1 MEEKLFKSDKKKEP
15 LWKIAQNCRL
25 KKNNGEYDTYRDAYK
40 ASIKKIKSD
49 NRIITVK
56 SLEAAYHKAIT
67 KKKKI
72 NRTVSITI
80 MITQEMRMRLKGLK
94 YSSYDIRYLTP
105 QKANDIIQNQVVNRS
120 PSLNHGRNQ

>member
-1 MEEKLFKSDKKKEP
+1 LENKLFKSYKKKNP
-15 LWKIAQNCRL
+15 YGKLLRIAEQ

-40 ASIKKIKSD
+40 ASIRNIKSD

-56 SLEAAYHKAIT
+56 SLEAAYYKTKT
-67 KKKKI
+67 KKKALNK
-72 NRTVSITI
+72 TVSIPI
-80 MITQEMRMRLKGLK
+80 MITQEMRIRLKGLK

-105 QKANDIIQNQVVNRS
+105 QKANDIIRNQVVNRS

>member
-1 MEEKLFKSDKKKEP
+1 MLQKKEP
-15 LWKIAQNCRL
+15 LWKIAQNCRA

-40 ASIKKIKSD
+40 ASIRNIKSD

-56 SLEAAYHKAIT
+56 SLEAAYYKTKT
-67 KKKKI
+67 KKKALKK
-72 NRTVSITI
+72 TVSIPI
-80 MITQEMRMRLKGLK
+80 MITQEMRIRLKGLK

-105 QKANDIIQNQVVNRS
+105 QKANYIIRNQVVNRS